1 MQTLWEREGIL
12 DRQAHIRHA
21 QLSLHRS
28 IGKLHGTMHDAL
40 RMNQHLYLLGRN
52 AKEPLCFCHL
62 KPLVH
67 QRSRVDGNLGT
78 HIPGRMLE
86 ELLYLVIALA
96 HQTLEDGTVLAI
108 HRKDRHMVFLGKI
121 ADQLTSHHQGLLVG
135 KTDLLAS
142 LDGMDGWFQTGKT
155 YHGCKHHI
163 NRLCLHDI
171 AERLGTGIDLD
182 IRFITEQILQLVVM
196 RLIGNHYSS
205 RMELMRLLGK
215 LLHPVIGGKAIYL
228 VKVAVLL
235 DDIQRLCAN
244 TSRRT
249 ENTYLLFHFI

>member
-1 MQTLWEREGIL
+1 
-12 DRQAHIRHA
+12 
-21 QLSLHRS
+21 
-28 IGKLHGTMHDAL
+28 
-40 RMNQHLYLLGRN
+40 
-52 AKEPLCFCHL
+52 
-62 KPLVH
+62 
-67 QRSRVDGNLGT
+67 
-78 HIPGRMLE
+78 
-86 ELLYLVIALA
+86 
-96 HQTLEDGTVLAI
+96 
-108 HRKDRHMVFLGKI
+108 MVFLGKI

-142 LDGMDGWFQTGKT
+142 LDGMDGWLQTGKT

-196 RLIGNHYSS
+196 RLIGDHYSS

-228 VKVAVLL
+228 VKVTVLL

-249 ENTYLLFHFI
+249 ENTYLLFLHHYIIL

>member
-1 MQTLWEREGIL
+1 MY
-12 DRQAHIRHA
+12 
-21 QLSLHRS
+21 
-28 IGKLHGTMHDAL
+28 DAL
-40 RMNQHLYLLGRN
+40 WMNQHLNLLGRN
-52 AKEPLCFCHL
+52 AEEPLSLCHL
-62 KPLVH
+62 ETLVH
-67 QRSRVDGNLGT
+67 QRRRINGNLGA
-78 HIPGRMLE
+78 HIPGRMLQRIGSGNLLQLLVGKVAERTARAGKE
-86 ELLYLVIALA
+86 ELLYLVITLA
-96 HQTLEDGTVLAI
+96 HQTLEDGAVLAI

-142 LDGMDGWFQTGKT
+142 LDGMDGWLQTGKT

-182 IRFITEQILQLVVM
+182 IRFITEQILQLVIM